1 MEEREE
7 MKMFGLRVVRERLH
21 EFFIIKKTSSTHEEV
36 KLEGSFSSIARA
48 YGTVSVSINR

>member
-7 MKMFGLRVVRERLH
+7 MKMFGFRVVRERLD
-21 EFFIIKKTSSTHEEV
+21 EVFMMKKTSSTQDEV

-48 YGTVSVSINR
+48 CVMYVCV